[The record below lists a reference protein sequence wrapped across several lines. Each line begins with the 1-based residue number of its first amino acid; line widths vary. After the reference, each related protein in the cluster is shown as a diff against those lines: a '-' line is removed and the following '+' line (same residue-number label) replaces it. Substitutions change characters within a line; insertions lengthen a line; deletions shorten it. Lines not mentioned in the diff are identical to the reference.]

1 LFNYIEVGGIYMPK
15 SRRELER
22 ELEFVK
28 TKLVMLT
35 AIAHKHQ
42 VSLNALV
49 YTAGFNGGFT
59 YIPSHANNLKSEVIP
74 IVGVSA
80 SAFKYAASELK
91 SATLEEIYSNQN
103 ITSNPAR

>member
-1 LFNYIEVGGIYMPK
+1 MPK

-28 TKLVMLT
+28 TSLVMLT

-49 YTAGFNGGFT
+49 YTAGFDGGFS
-59 YIPSHANNLKSEVIP
+59 YVPSHVNNLKSGVIP
-74 IVGVSA
+74 IVGVSP
-80 SAFKYAASELK
+80 SAFKYAASELERA
-91 SATLEEIYSNQN
+91 SLEEIYSNRN
-103 ITSNPAR
+103 VTSNPAR